1 MSDIIDAPS
10 TPPGSGPPDPQRPV
24 CTAEEI
30 AAGKALAIV
39 SYVCNF
45 FHLPF
50 FLVPLIMRGDRLS
63 LYHAKQC
70 LLLWL
75 TVLVLSLPVGIL
87 AFIFTVATAGLGVCI
102 VIPLSILIWI
112 AGVIINI
119 MGIVNA
125 AAGRCEPL
133 PVIGPFAERWFAGI
147 TVISRPGAT
156 P

>member
-1 MSDIIDAPS
+1 MSDFNSPAAASASPAVPAD
-10 TPPGSGPPDPQRPV
+10 QRPL
-24 CTAEEI
+24 CTPEDV

-50 FLVPLIMRGDRLS
+50 FVVPLIMRSDRLS

-70 LLLWL
+70 LILWL
-75 TVLVLSLPVGIL
+75 TVLVLSLPVALLAVAFSVVTLGIG
-87 AFIFTVATAGLGVCI
+87 ACI
-102 VIPLSILIWI
+102 VIPLGLLLWV
-112 AGVIINI
+112 AGIVVNI

-125 AAGRCEPL
+125 AAGVCAPIPL
-133 PVIGPFAERWFAGI
+133 IGGLGERWFAGI
-147 TVISRPGAT
+147 TVQPKPGAS